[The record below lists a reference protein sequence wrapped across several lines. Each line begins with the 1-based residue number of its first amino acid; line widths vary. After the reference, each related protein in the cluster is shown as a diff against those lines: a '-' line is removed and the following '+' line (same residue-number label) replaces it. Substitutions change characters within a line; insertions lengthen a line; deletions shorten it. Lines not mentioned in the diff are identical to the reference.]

1 MKAANHR
8 VKDVLQASGIE
19 FEITLLPAAVRT
31 AQLAADALGCAVGQI
46 ANSLIFKD
54 KASDTAV
61 LIMCAG
67 DRRVDLA
74 RLRREIGIELGKADA
89 EFVRSET
96 GFAIGGVPP
105 VAHAKPLR
113 CLLDES
119 LQRHSE
125 IWAAAGTP
133 ESVFRMSPRQLQ
145 KITGGDWLE
154 LAQS

>member
-1 MKAANHR
+1 MKAANQR
-8 VKDVLQASGIE
+8 VNDVLEKSGIE

-54 KASDTAV
+54 KASERAV

-74 RLRREIGIELGKADA
+74 KARRETGIELGKADA
-89 EFVRSET
+89 EFVRRET
-96 GFAIGGVPP
+96 GFSIGGVPP
-105 VAHAKPLR
+105 VAHSSPLR
-113 CLLDES
+113 CLLDVS
-119 LQRHSE
+119 LQRHIE

-133 ESVFRMSPRQLQ
+133 ESVFRMSPQQLQ
-145 KITGGDWLE
+145 QITGGDWLD
-154 LAQS
+154 LAQD

>member
-1 MKAANHR
+1 MKAANQR
-8 VKDVLQASGIE
+8 VKAVLEASGIE

-31 AQLAADALGCAVGQI
+31 AQLAADALGCDVGQI

-54 KASDTAV
+54 KASERAV
-61 LIMCAG
+61 LVMCAG

-74 RLRREIGIELGKADA
+74 KVRRETGIELGKADA
-89 EFVRSET
+89 EFVRQET

-105 VAHAKPLR
+105 VAHVSPVR
-113 CLLDES
+113 YLLDES

-145 KITGGDWLE
+145 QLTGGDWLD
-154 LAQS
+154 LAQD